1 MLAVWTGVEAPE
13 PGRRS
18 RTCELSTRQKEDE
31 WDPAAF
37 RGRAC
42 ASLLPSTRTVPG
54 TQQWSNE
61 VPEKPKEKQSWKT
74 AGEEAGRFEDKEERP
89 GRRVG
94 WVLRRY
100 GLEQRGQVCLT
111 DGSYPHPG
119 GCDSQEETV
128 LAQGPGCLESP

>member
-1 MLAVWTGVEAPE
+1 MLAVWTSVEAPE

-42 ASLLPSTRTVPG
+42 ALLLPDTRTVPG
-54 TQQWSNE
+54 TQQRSKE
-61 VPEKPKEKQSWKT
+61 VPAKPKEKQSWKT

-94 WVLRRY
+94 W
-100 GLEQRGQVCLT
+100 
-111 DGSYPHPG
+111 
-119 GCDSQEETV
+119 
-128 LAQGPGCLESP
+128 